1 MVDPAI
7 SDMTLANMDFSTM
20 TVIISAL
27 LIFSSI
33 VFGIIRLV
41 LGPDT
46 VDRVVAVDL
55 LTIVTIALIALVA
68 HHVERY
74 IYLDVALVYGL
85 LSFLGVLAVAR
96 YLEKGV

>member
-1 MVDPAI
+1 MAE
-7 SDMTLANMDFSTM
+7 
-20 TVIISAL
+20 IILNIAFV
-27 LIFSSI
+27 LIFFSV

-41 LGPDT
+41 IGPAT

-55 LTIVTIALIALVA
+55 LTIVAIAVIGLLAHVA
-68 HHVERY
+68 NRY

-96 YLEKGV
+96 FLEKGF

>member
-1 MVDPAI
+1 MVDI
-7 SDMTLANMDFSTM
+7 TLNIAF
-20 TVIISAL
+20 V
-27 LIFSSI
+27 LIFFSI

-41 LGPDT
+41 IGPNT

-55 LTIVTIALIALVA
+55 LTIIAIAVIGLLAHVA
-68 HHVERY
+68 NRY

-96 YLEKGV
+96 FLEKGI

>member
-1 MVDPAI
+1 MAEI
-7 SDMTLANMDFSTM
+7 

-27 LIFSSI
+27 LIFFSI

-41 LGPDT
+41 IGPDT
-46 VDRVVAVDL
+46 VDRVVAIDL
-55 LTIVTIALIALVA
+55 LTIVTIALIALLA
-68 HHVERY
+68 HKMERY

-96 YLEKGV
+96 YLEKGL